1 MEVVSDGQLIAILGQ
16 ILQSREVAEVSQT
29 MNREVTHPLLKV
41 KQRNTELL
49 PYTRHC
55 TMYFWKVSNDPTL
68 LYKNMCRVVPN
79 LKMLLSNNMKVH
91 K

>member
-1 MEVVSDGQLIAILGQ
+1 MKVVSDGQLIAILGQ
-16 ILQSREVAEVSQT
+16 ILQPREVTEVSQT
-29 MNREVTHPLLKV
+29 MNGEVTHPLLKV

-49 PYTRHC
+49 PHTRQC
-55 TMYFWKVSNDPTL
+55 TMYFWKGSKDPTL

-79 LKMLLSNNMKVH
+79 KKMVSNNMKVH